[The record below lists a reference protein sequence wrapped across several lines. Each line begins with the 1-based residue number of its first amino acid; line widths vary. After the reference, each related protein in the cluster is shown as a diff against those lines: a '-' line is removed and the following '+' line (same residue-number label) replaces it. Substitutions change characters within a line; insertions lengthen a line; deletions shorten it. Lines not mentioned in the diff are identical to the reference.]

1 MAGAITEQTVDYRPG
16 HHLEAGIWMVCYADD
31 SILFAQSE
39 ASMHRMLDIFSNIC
53 MAFDMEISVTKTNV
67 MRIKGALE
75 DGIIV
80 DRARRGGSST
90 PRPRDVILYING
102 ERVEVVQ
109 QFNLIRLQ

>member
-1 MAGAITEQTVDYRPG
+1 MQ
-16 HHLEAGIWMVCYADD
+16 
-31 SILFAQSE
+31 
-39 ASMHRMLDIFSNIC
+39 RMLDIFSNIC
-53 MAFDMEISVTKTNV
+53 MAFGMEISVTKTKV
-67 MRIKGALE
+67 MRIRGALE

-80 DRARRGGSST
+80 DRARREGSPT